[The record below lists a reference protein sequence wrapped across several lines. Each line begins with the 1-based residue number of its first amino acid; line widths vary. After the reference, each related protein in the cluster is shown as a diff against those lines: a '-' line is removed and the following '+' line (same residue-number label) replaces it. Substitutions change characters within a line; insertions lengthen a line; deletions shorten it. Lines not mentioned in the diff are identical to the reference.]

1 MTQWH
6 FVITKN
12 AESDL
17 VRLGRKTQQRV
28 VEKLKWFADHFEEVT
43 PFPLDDPWKG
53 FFKLRIGDWRVIYE
67 VEETACRIVVHLID
81 RRDKIYK
88 RSR

>member
-1 MTQWH
+1 MVKWH

-17 VRLGRKTQQRV
+17 ARLDRKSRLRI
-28 VEKLKWFADHFEEVT
+28 VEKLKWFTEHFEEVT

>member
-12 AESDL
+12 AESDFG
-17 VRLGRKTQQRV
+17 RLDSRTRQRV
-28 VEKLKWFADHFEEVT
+28 VEKLKWFVEHFAEVT
-43 PFPLDDPWKG
+43 PFPLDNPWKG
-53 FFKLRIGDWRVIYE
+53 FFKLRVGDWRIVYE
-67 VEETACRIVVHLID
+67 VEETACRIIVHLID

-88 RSR
+88 RRR

>member
-17 VRLGRKTQQRV
+17 ARLDRNSQRRI
-28 VEKLKWFADHFEEVT
+28 VEKLKWFVEHFEEVT
-43 PFPLDDPWKG
+43 PFPLDNPWKG
-53 FFKLRIGDWRVIYE
+53 FFKLRAGDWRIIYE
-67 VEETACRIVVHLID
+67 VEEANRRVVVHLID

-88 RSR
+88 RRR